1 MGDLGRHRTPI
12 GRMPIY
18 IIRHA
23 RGRKRAGRYEDMLL
37 GDLEAAD
44 DAEARRLTEERWPG
58 LRLLVSELRVQ
69 TPQTPRFDAPGT
81 W

>member
-1 MGDLGRHRTPI
+1 
-12 GRMPIY
+12 
-18 IIRHA
+18 
-23 RGRKRAGRYEDMLL
+23 MLL